1 MKIYFYPYA
10 YLRDRQLDTIRR
22 WTSGEVVSP
31 EVADKRRGGQVSAAY
46 AKASTLRWSWKSRL
60 PLINVKFR
68 PREAPKDAVIYVW
81 GAVVATGSFIVDLDN
96 PWSLTGYNLRAMAL
110 HRPILRYILA
120 SSRCREI
127 RCISEACRLS
137 LKAIFGQAVY
147 DKASVHYPCIPQVVC
162 RMDSVIPDSCRFLF
176 VGTQFEIKGGEALL
190 KAFRRVYERVPSARL
205 DVITHLPAKC
215 SDLAKSCAGI
225 HVHEARFSRDEIHAQ
240 FMSQADVV
248 VLPTYVESFGM
259 VALEGLAHGLA
270 LIATDV
276 YALREMVED
285 GKNGRLL
292 TPPISIWDGVLP
304 SRNYYDLEHIKEHIG
319 KTDTTVFE
327 GRLEKAMYEL
337 AANPEL
343 RLAARQASVRIMKVR
358 FSC

>member
-22 WTSGEVVSP
+22 WPSGEVVNP
-31 EVADKRRGGQVSAAY
+31 EVSDKRRGGQVSAAY
-46 AKASTLRWSWKSRL
+46 ANASTLRKSWKSRL

-68 PREAPKDAVIYVW
+68 PRKAPKDAVIYVW

-96 PWSLTGYNLRAMAL
+96 PWSLTGYNLRAMSL
-110 HRPILRYILA
+110 YQPILRYILA

-127 RCISEACRLS
+127 RCISETCRLS
-137 LKAIFGQAVY
+137 LKALFGQAVY
-147 DKASVHYPCIPQVVC
+147 DKARVHYPCIPQEVSCV
-162 RMDSVIPDSCRFLF
+162 DSAIPDSCRFLF

-190 KAFRRVYERVPSARL
+190 KAFRRVYERAPSARL
-205 DVITHLPAKC
+205 DVITHLPAKY

-240 FMSQADVV
+240 FMNQADVL
-248 VLPTYVESFGM
+248 VLPTYAESFGM

-285 GKNGRLL
+285 GKNGYLIK
-292 TPPISIWDGVLP
+292 PPISIWDGIMP
-304 SRNYYDLEHIKEHIG
+304 SRYFYELEHIKEHIE
-319 KTDTTVFE
+319 KTETTVFE
-327 GRLEKAMYEL
+327 EKLERAMYEF
-337 AANPEL
+337 AINPEF
-343 RLAARQASVRIMKVR
+343 RLAARQASVRIMKER
-358 FSC
+358 FTC